1 MKKLALLIT
10 IFGSLIATKEFL
22 IFMENQRIKK
32 YNEINKH
39 NNKFLSKKYNKSD
52 SYRMHSKRYICTY
65 SVYFLKLNT

>member
-22 IFMENQRIKK
+22 IFMENQIIKK

-39 NNKFLSKKYNKSD
+39 NNKFLSK
-52 SYRMHSKRYICTY
+52 
-65 SVYFLKLNT
+65 NTINLIAIGCIVNAISALIAFIF